1 MQFMVENEE
10 KINMMNR
17 IIIGLLTVAA
27 ASCFGAVASAGNGA
41 NTNVVCNQYCAYQ
54 DADGDGICD
63 NQGNC
68 GRNYADADKDGVCD
82 NQGNCGRNFV
92 DADKDGVCDNQGS
105 CGKNYVDADKDG
117 VCDNIGTRACRGQ
130 RRGRGRCG
138 R

>member
-68 GRNYADADKDGVCD
+68 GRNYADADKDGRLNLVLLLSIVHGHD
-82 NQGNCGRNFV
+82 LNELVLYNE
-92 DADKDGVCDNQGS
+92 KW
-105 CGKNYVDADKDG
+105 
-117 VCDNIGTRACRGQ
+117 
-130 RRGRGRCG
+130 
-138 R
+138 